1 MPALRCAYLS
11 WKRRVRDEE
20 EDEEE
25 EEGGSHFQ
33 VTGVFTFCKSMPPV
47 LDPCPSDMID
57 STPTSLHNPPATR

>member
-1 MPALRCAYLS
+1 M
-11 WKRRVRDEE
+11 RDEE